1 MNAHHPLGLF
11 MNRLR
16 LIFCKNT
23 QFYLYIEISSVL
35 FSFFAVFLLSLQS
48 KSYKEP
54 MILENISIINYKNIK
69 GVNLDLSPKINCLI
83 GHNGVG
89 KTNFLDA
96 IYYLSFCRSANN
108 PIDSQIIMH
117 DENFFMLEGNYRTEQ
132 GDIENIYCGMKRGT
146 KKHFKRNKKEYK
158 RLSQHIGLVPL
169 IYVSPSDSSLIEGG
183 SEERRR
189 LMDVVISQYDH
200 SYIELLSNYNKALQQ
215 RNALLKMEEEPDSSL
230 LDIWEQEMARTGELL
245 FQKRLAFVD
254 ELVPVFQQIYQ
265 QISGQREIVSLRYIS
280 HCQRGPLL
288 DVIQRDRFKDRA
300 VGYSLHGVHRDDLE
314 MLIGDFQMKR
324 EGSQG
329 QNKTFVLALKLAQF
343 DFLRRTSSTTTP
355 LLLLDDI
362 FDKLD
367 AQRVE
372 SIVQLVSGDNFGQ
385 IFITDTNRDHLDKI
399 LSKSDGEYKI
409 FTVEGG
415 DIELM
420 NNS

>member
-146 KKHFKRNKKEYK
+146 KKHFKCNKKEYK

-230 LDIWEQEMARTGELL
+230 LDIWEQEMARNGELL

-314 MLIGDFQMKR
+314 MLIGDFLMKR

>member
-69 GVNLDLSPKINCLI
+69 GVNLDLSPNINCLI

-108 PIDSQIIMH
+108 SIDSQIIMH

-230 LDIWEQEMARTGELL
+230 LDIWEQEMARNGELL

-415 DIELM
+415 DIKLM

>member
-108 PIDSQIIMH
+108 PVDSQIIMH

-230 LDIWEQEMARTGELL
+230 LDIWEQEMARNGELL

>member
-23 QFYLYIEISSVL
+23 QFYLYIEISSIL

-230 LDIWEQEMARTGELL
+230 LDIWEQEMARNGELL

>member
-1 MNAHHPLGLF
+1 MNAHHPLSLF

-146 KKHFKRNKKEYK
+146 KKHFKRNQKEYK

-230 LDIWEQEMARTGELL
+230 LDIWEQEMARNGELL